1 MVDVASSSVVQV
13 TVVPDVVGVPELT
26 EEMVGAVV
34 SGQAPVVKV
43 ESDEVPVP

>member
-1 MVDVASSSVVQV
+1 MMFVEPEIVELF
-13 TVVPDVVGVPELT
+13 VGEVM
-26 EEMVGAVV
+26 EMVGAVV